1 MELQINNITDLEQ
14 LVIKDKITPLQAEK
28 ILIKS
33 LNLLAVDFGIKTVTK
48 ERILNTID
56 VLKNSL
62 ENNEVPLFSLSQI
75 RDEAIQEY
83 SIKNVFK

>member
-33 LNLLAVDFGIKTVTK
+33 LNLLEVDFGIKTVNK

-75 RDEAIQEY
+75 RDGAIQEY